1 MPKTPAPEVIPVIG
15 MPATRH
21 FKNQSNIANH
31 MSAQPMVITH
41 VSKSGKTIRLES
53 LNRVSS
59 LTGHSPS
66 YEVNGERVWSHLY
79 SKDEVRQLA
88 FLHPITY
95 SARLAESGHWVIRKR
110 KEILSLGFALYSAK
124 EKILK

>member
-1 MPKTPAPEVIPVIG
+1 MTKAPAPIVEPLVG

-21 FKNQSNIANH
+21 FKNQYNIANH

-53 LNRVSS
+53 LNRVSEI
-59 LTGHSPS
+59 TGHSPA
-66 YEVNGERVWSHLY
+66 YTVNGEKQWSHLY
-79 SKDEVRQLA
+79 TSDEVRKLA

-95 SARLAESGHWVIRKR
+95 SARLKENGHWVIVKR
-110 KEILSLGFALYSAK
+110 TEILSLGFALYSAK